1 MMQRD
6 ATIDR
11 VNRSSGGDVDGGG
24 VGAVDDDG
32 RRRRD
37 NREVL
42 LKVLLNSLFTAV
54 VVGTALHAA
63 LSIMPQQMDDT
74 FTSHTYSF
82 HQLFNHLR
90 SAFDAAIQYQR
101 SSDIRPQE
109 WIYTVVAAIVK
120 AIVID
125 PSNLLLRLIHGAVSN
140 SSHHTHRL
148 HTLGSIY
155 SDCLQW
161 MQWDVSSALAVAWIL
176 SPIVIWLHH
185 IQSMT
190 LIDISSHEIISI
202 VQTIMR
208 RSPSIPLLSNP
219 ISHHHHHD
227 GSSSQRREQP
237 GRHSS
242 AADDPTAAATIAT
255 AADDD
260 ASIGSITAS
269 PDTASGIVIKGIG
282 AFIDGRPA
290 LKVLTTSHMQM
301 HS

>member
-11 VNRSSGGDVDGGG
+11 VNRSSGDVDGGG
-24 VGAVDDDG
+24 VGAVDDDDG
-32 RRRRD
+32 HRRRD
-37 NREVL
+37 SREVL

-74 FTSHTYSF
+74 FTSHTYSS

-155 SDCLQW
+155 TDCLQW

-185 IQSMT
+185 VQSMT
-190 LIDISSHEIISI
+190 LIDISGHEIMSI

-208 RSPSIPLLSNP
+208 CSPSIPLLSNP
-219 ISHHHHHD
+219 MNHHHHHD

-242 AADDPTAAATIAT
+242 AIADDPTIVT

-260 ASIGSITAS
+260 DTHIGSIIAS
-269 PDTASGIVIKGIG
+269 PDAAAGIVIKGIG

-290 LKVLTTSHMQM
+290 LKVLTTLHIQM